1 MNAPEGT
8 QMPELLQEMTA
19 WLGYEDQDVPSYVWV
34 VVLFVFGVSGAI
46 FWPTNTEAA
55 AASVG
60 GLGLLPFWA
69 IGITCGTG
77 QMITFGL
84 ANIFGGTLMERWAWV
99 SKKAHATKKK
109 LGERLDH
116 SYLSLSLLASL
127 IGIPPLWAMV
137 LMGDSFEVN
146 RRKLLT
152 ICLIGRIV
160 RFSVLALVGDQI
172 ATLLL

>member
-1 MNAPEGT
+1 
-8 QMPELLQEMTA
+8 MPELLQEMTA
-19 WLGYEDQDVPSYVWV
+19 WLGYEDQEVPSYVWAL
-34 VVLFVFGVSGAI
+34 VLFLFGVSGAI

-69 IGITCGTG
+69 IGLSCGLG
-77 QMITFGL
+77 QMVTFGL
-84 ANIFGGTLMERWAWV
+84 ANIFGGTLMERWEWV

-146 RRKLLT
+146 RRKLLM
-152 ICLIGRIV
+152 ICTAGRII
-160 RFSVLALVGDQI
+160 RFSVLALIGDQI
-172 ATLLL
+172 ASLFA

>member
-1 MNAPEGT
+1 
-8 QMPELLQEMTA
+8 MPELLEEMTA
-19 WLGYEDQDVPSYVWV
+19 WLGYEDREVPSYVWAS
-34 VVLFVFGVSGAI
+34 VLFVFGVSGAI

-69 IGITCGTG
+69 IGLACGTG
-77 QMITFGL
+77 QMVTFGL
-84 ANIFGGTLMERWAWV
+84 ANIFGGTLMERWEWV
-99 SKKAHATKKK
+99 SKKAHATKRK

-127 IGIPPLWAMV
+127 IGLPPLWAMV

-146 RRKLLT
+146 RKKLLS
-152 ICLIGRIV
+152 ICLMGRII
-160 RFSVLALVGDQI
+160 RFSVLGLVGDQLASLI
-172 ATLLL
+172 T